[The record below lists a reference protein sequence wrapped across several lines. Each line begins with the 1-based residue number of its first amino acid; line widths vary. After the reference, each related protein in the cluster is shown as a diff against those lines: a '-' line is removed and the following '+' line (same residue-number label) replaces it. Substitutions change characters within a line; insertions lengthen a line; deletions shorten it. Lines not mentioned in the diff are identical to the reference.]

1 MLDIA
6 TADQITLLTL
16 DRPEK
21 HNAFGPELIRAITD
35 ALGRLADDPATRV
48 VIITG
53 AGRSFSAGADLNY
66 MKSMVDF
73 SHEENVSDA
82 GHLADM
88 LDALHNF
95 PKPVIA
101 AVNGNAIAGAT
112 GMVAA
117 SDIVIAASDARFA
130 ISEVRLGIAPAVIS
144 PYLIARIGLHHAR
157 RFFLTAEPF
166 NAEQAR
172 TMNLVHEIVP
182 PDALLTRA
190 RDIAAQM
197 LRNGPLALQATK
209 ELIREVAPPVTGEA
223 IRQYTCELIA
233 RLRASEEGQQG
244 LAAFFSK
251 EPPPW
256 VPPSH
261 GDGS

>member
-1 MLDIA
+1 MLDI
-6 TADQITLLTL
+6 TTTDQITLLTL
-16 DRPEK
+16 DRPDK
-21 HNAFGPELIRAITD
+21 HNAFGPELIQAITD
-35 ALGRLADDPATRV
+35 ALGRLADDPGTRV

-73 SHEENVSDA
+73 SYEENVSDA

-88 LDALHNF
+88 LDTLHCF

-101 AVNGNAIAGAT
+101 AVNGNAIAGAM

-117 SDIVIAASDARFA
+117 SDFVVAASDARFA
-130 ISEVRLGIAPAVIS
+130 VSEVRLGIAPAVIG
-144 PYLIARIGLHHAR
+144 PYLVARIGVHNAR

-166 NAEQAR
+166 NAEQAQA
-172 TMNLVHEIVP
+172 MDLVHEIVP

-197 LRNGPLALQATK
+197 LNNGPLALEATK
-209 ELIREVAPPVTGEA
+209 ELILEVAPPVTNDA
-223 IRQYTCELIA
+223 TRQYTCELIA

-256 VPPSH
+256 VPSSH
-261 GDGS
+261 GDGT